1 MLKTD
6 AWRLKTDSKRMHIRQ
21 QILQLLLIERLPECW
36 HFAPA
41 QANDLAHSI
50 VIGRQAA
57 HRQIFFFEDPFEP
70 GTLFAARGIRF
81 VALITMSV
89 INTASG
95 GLLCVEAKF
104 RIGLPALHIAAGEAA
119 NA

>member
-1 MLKTD
+1 VLKTD
-6 AWRLKTDSKRMHIRQ
+6 DWRLKTDSKRMHIRQ
-21 QILQLLLIERLPECW
+21 QILQLLLVERLPECR

-41 QANDLAHSI
+41 QANDLTHSI

-57 HRQIFFFEDPFEP
+57 HREIFFFEDPFEP

-81 VALITMSV
+81 VALVTMSV
-89 INTASG
+89 IDTASG
-95 GLLCVEAKF
+95 GLLCVEAKC

-119 NA
+119 NE